1 MCGKN
6 VDIWSLD
13 KLLCCASYMDVA
25 NVDSAGVCIDL
36 PRVDSAHRVPRALP
50 AVDCM
55 DAVAWNLP
63 GAKLRAALRTPKI
76 VPDNFVNWAR
86 ANKVLGSNS

>member
-1 MCGKN
+1 MCGQN

-36 PRVDSAHRVPRALP
+36 PRVDSARRVPRALP
-50 AVDCM
+50 AV
-55 DAVAWNLP
+55 
-63 GAKLRAALRTPKI
+63 AALRTPKI

-86 ANKVLGSNS
+86 TNKAREKHDTK